1 MGDDDYLELEQE
13 SLISTLFHRVF
24 SISTNNNNGSV
35 ASSSSTHITLATKH
49 VAIIV
54 PILKLLS
61 ALIVSYMIS
70 GLLVGGNGGGG
81 VKKPRL
87 SCAVVSATLCA
98 FMTYAFLEP
107 LMIHSNNVATSGSG
121 REMELNHVALVILS
135 SYAAAIGAALGSL
148 LPRPLGGVTLGCGIS
163 VGLVTL
169 LPRKLIGESLLG
181 EFVVWGPVLCLIG
194 GVLSTR

>member
-1 MGDDDYLELEQE
+1 MELEQE

-24 SISTNNNNGSV
+24 NTKGV
-35 ASSSSTHITLATKH
+35 ASSSTHITLATTH

-54 PILKLLS
+54 PILKLLL
-61 ALIVSYMIS
+61 ALSISYMIS
-70 GLLVGGNGGGG
+70 GLLVGGSSGGGS
-81 VKKPRL
+81 KKPRL

-107 LMIHSNNVATSGSG
+107 LMIHSTSTSGSG

-148 LPRPLGGVTLGCGIS
+148 LPRPLGGVTLGCGVS

-169 LPRKLIGESLLG
+169 LPRKLIGGNLLG
-181 EFVVWGPVLCLIG
+181 EFVVWGPVLCLVG

>member
-1 MGDDDYLELEQE
+1 MGDDDQYMELEQE
-13 SLISTLFHRVF
+13 SLTSTLFHRIF
-24 SISTNNNNGSV
+24 SISTNKGV
-35 ASSSSTHITLATKH
+35 ASSSSSSTHITLATKH
-49 VAIIV
+49 VAIII
-54 PILKLLS
+54 PILKLLL
-61 ALIVSYMIS
+61 ALCISYMIS
-70 GLLVGGNGGGG
+70 GLLVSSGGA
-81 VKKPRL
+81 KKPRL

-107 LMIHSNNVATSGSG
+107 LMIHSTSSGSGG

-169 LPRKLIGESLLG
+169 LPRKLIGGSLLG
-181 EFVVWGPVLCLIG
+181 EFVVWGPVLCLVG

>member
-1 MGDDDYLELEQE
+1 MGDDDYMELEQE
-13 SLISTLFHRVF
+13 SLISTMFHRVF
-24 SISTNNNNGSV
+24 SISTNNKGGVSS
-35 ASSSSTHITLATKH
+35 ATSSSTHITLH
-49 VAIIV
+49 VAIII
-54 PILKLLS
+54 PILKLLA
-61 ALIVSYMIS
+61 ALCISYMIS
-70 GLLVGGNGGGG
+70 GLLVGGSGGGG

-87 SCAVVSATLCA
+87 SCAVVSGTLCA

-107 LMIHSNNVATSGSG
+107 LMIHSTATASGSG

-181 EFVVWGPVLCLIG
+181 QFVVWGPVLCLVG

>member
-1 MGDDDYLELEQE
+1 MGGNNEYLELEQD
-13 SLISTLFHRVF
+13 SLISTMFHRVF
-24 SISTNNNNGSV
+24 SVSSKGI
-35 ASSSSTHITLATKH
+35 ASSSTHISLPTH
-49 VAIIV
+49 IIV
-54 PILKLLS
+54 PILKLLA
-61 ALIVSYMIS
+61 ALCVSYMIS
-70 GLLVGGNGGGG
+70 GLLVGNGGRGSGGGG
-81 VKKPRL
+81 GSKKPRL
-87 SCAVVSATLCA
+87 SCAVVSGTLCA

-107 LMIHSNNVATSGSG
+107 LMIHSTSGGSG

-169 LPRKLIGESLLG
+169 LPHKLIGGSLLG
-181 EFVVWGPVLCLIG
+181 EFVVWGPVLCLVG